1 MGEDVPGMA
10 GAAEPGAAVG
20 MELIK
25 VESEA
30 FPVAA
35 VEALRRAVGDARR
48 LCLGLASG
56 NTMVPVYARLRT
68 EGFAFPPETR
78 AFAIDE
84 FVWPDAD
91 HPGTNAAFFR
101 RHWPAE
107 AGWPPV
113 VVPRANAHD
122 PDAEIERHCRAIAEA
137 DGLDVVLLGIG
148 VNGHIAYNEPGS
160 RRGSTCR
167 VVRLTPATRERL
179 RPVWH
184 TPPALAMTL
193 GVREIRAARHVLL
206 LASGAAKAAA
216 LRRALLDD
224 PSPEVPASFL
234 QDHPQLTVVCDDAAG
249 GLLPIR

>member
-1 MGEDVPGMA
+1 M
-10 GAAEPGAAVG
+10 G

-25 VESEA
+25 VEGEA
-30 FPVAA
+30 FPAAA
-35 VEALRRAVGDARR
+35 VQALRRAVGDARR

-56 NTMVPVYARLRT
+56 NTMVSVYARLRA
-68 EGFAFPPETR
+68 EGFGFPPETR

-84 FVWPDAD
+84 FVWPDAE
-91 HPGTNAAFFR
+91 HPGTNASFFR

-113 VVPRANAHD
+113 ALPRANAHD
-122 PDAEIERHCRAIAEA
+122 PDAEIARHCRAIAEA
-137 DGLDVVLLGIG
+137 GGLDVVLLELGA
-148 VNGHIAYNEPGS
+148 NGHIAANEPGS
-160 RRGSTCR
+160 RRTATCR

-206 LASGAAKAAA
+206 LASGAATAAV

-224 PSPEVPASFL
+224 PTPEVPASFL
-234 QDHPQLTVVCDDAAG
+234 QDHHQLTVVCDEAAG
-249 GLLPIR
+249 ALLPIR

>member
-1 MGEDVPGMA
+1 
-10 GAAEPGAAVG
+10 

-25 VESEA
+25 VESGVFA
-30 FPVAA
+30 VAA

-56 NTMVPVYARLRT
+56 ATMEPVYARLRA

-91 HPGTNAAFFR
+91 HPGTNASFFR
-101 RHWPAE
+101 RHWPVE
-107 AGWPPV
+107 AGLPPV
-113 VVPRANAHD
+113 TVPRANAHD
-122 PDAEIERHCRAIAEA
+122 PDAEIARHCRAIAEA
-137 DGLDVVLLGIG
+137 GGLDVVLLGIG

-179 RPVWH
+179 RPIWH

-193 GVREIRAARHVLL
+193 GVRELRAARRVLL
-206 LASGAAKAAA
+206 LASGAAKAQV

-224 PSPEVPASFL
+224 PTPELPASFL

-249 GLLPIR
+249 ALLPIR